1 MADQHYSNPDRES
14 DPHALP
20 DVEVF
25 YRTKKANAQDGWT
38 DGDGD
43 PLDEG
48 WFYWFCF
55 PGCMPDS
62 DAMGPYATEWE
73 AINAAREAVE

>member
-1 MADQHYSNPDRES
+1 MQTYSNPERES

-25 YRTKKANAQDGWT
+25 YVSRAAGEVIEREDGSICET
-38 DGDGD
+38 
-43 PLDEG
+43 G

-55 PGCMPDS
+55 PGCLPDS
-62 DAMGPYATEWE
+62 EPYGSFETRTE
-73 AINAAREAVE
+73 AIADAQSQND